1 MRYEMSKENYTGLF
15 YEDPKH
21 NTWIAIEPRENG
33 KYKVILPARKSPM
46 TVSDIEDLFNWLNK
60 LFPDSVDIV
69 KVTEVP
75 YTEVT
80 EPKPAELRCPKCGCR
95 EFTKNGFNLKGEQRY
110 ICKHCFK
117 TFIPEQSNSQE
128 YSPLNT

>member
-1 MRYEMSKENYTGLF
+1 MSKEKYTGLF

-21 NTWIAIEPRENG
+21 NTWLAIEPRENG

-46 TVSDIEDLFNWLNK
+46 TVSDIEDLLNWFNK
-60 LFPDSVDIV
+60 VFPDSIDIV

-75 YTEVT
+75 YAGTIESI
-80 EPKPAELRCPKCGCR
+80 EEEEIKCPKCGCR
-95 EFTKNGFNLKGEQRY
+95 DFIKNGFNLKGTQRY
-110 ICKHCFK
+110 LCKHCFK
-117 TFIPEQSNSQE
+117 TFIPEQSNSLE